1 MIKITLFGSTGLI
14 GNEILK
20 LLENDN
26 DFKDVNVVSRKHIK
40 LTSKKFNLKIIDF
53 SNYKSYLEVIDGS
66 DVVLAAIGTT
76 QSKVGF
82 NKKKYREID
91 FGIIS
96 KAVKAS
102 KEKNVKHFSFV
113 SSAGADIKN
122 KSFYL
127 KLKGEIEKE
136 VKLQELKSST
146 VYRPSLLLGKRNQTR
161 SNWFYGIR
169 FGESLAQVIIP
180 LLSFLMPDN
189 YKPIKALNVAKA
201 MVNES
206 KNHGTGFKIY
216 HYRDILKLKEPFK

>member
-1 MIKITLFGSTGLI
+1 MIKITLFGPTGLI

-20 LLENDN
+20 LLENDS
-26 DFKDVNVVSRKHIK
+26 DFEKINVVSRRPVELK
-40 LTSKKFNLKIIDF
+40 SKKSNLNIIDF
-53 SNYKSYLEVIDGS
+53 KDFNSYLNVIDGS

-91 FGIIS
+91 FDIIS
-96 KAVKAS
+96 NTVKAC

-113 SSAGADIKN
+113 SSAGADINN

-136 VKLQELKSST
+136 VESKKLNSST
-146 VYRPSLLLGKRNQTR
+146 VYRPSLLLGNRKEN
-161 SNWFYGIR
+161 R
-169 FGESLAQVIIP
+169 FGEKVAQILIP
-180 LLSFLMPDN
+180 LISFFFPDN
-189 YKPIKALNVAKA
+189 YKPIRASDVAKA

-206 KNHGTGFKIY
+206 KNYRSGFKIY
-216 HYRDILKLKEPFK
+216 HYRDILKLS

>member
-1 MIKITLFGSTGLI
+1 MIKITLFGPTGLI
-14 GNEILK
+14 GNDILK
-20 LLENDN
+20 LLENDS
-26 DFKDVNVVSRKHIK
+26 DFEKINVVSRRPVELK
-40 LTSKKFNLKIIDF
+40 SKKSTLNIIDF
-53 SNYKSYLEVIDGS
+53 KDFNSYLNVIDGS

-91 FGIIS
+91 FDIIS
-96 KAVKAS
+96 NTVKAC

-113 SSAGADIKN
+113 SSAGADINN

-136 VKLQELKSST
+136 VESKQLNSST
-146 VYRPSLLLGKRNQTR
+146 VYRPSLLLGNRKEN
-161 SNWFYGIR
+161 R
-169 FGESLAQVIIP
+169 FGEKVAQILIP
-180 LLSFLMPDN
+180 LISFLFPDN

-206 KNHGTGFKIY
+206 KNYGSGFKIY
-216 HYRDILKLKEPFK
+216 HYRDILKLR

>member
-1 MIKITLFGSTGLI
+1 MIKITLFGPTGLI

-20 LLENDN
+20 LLENDS
-26 DFKDVNVVSRKHIK
+26 DFENINVVSRRPVELK
-40 LTSKKFNLKIIDF
+40 SKKSNLNIIDF
-53 SNYKSYLEVIDGS
+53 KDFNSYLNVIDGS

-91 FGIIS
+91 FDIIS
-96 KAVKAS
+96 NTVKAC

-113 SSAGADIKN
+113 SSAGADINN

-136 VKLQELKSST
+136 VESKQLNSST
-146 VYRPSLLLGKRNQTR
+146 VYRPSLLLGNRKEN
-161 SNWFYGIR
+161 R
-169 FGESLAQVIIP
+169 FGEKVAQILIP
-180 LLSFLMPDN
+180 LISFFFPDN
-189 YKPIKALNVAKA
+189 YKPIRASDVAKA

-206 KNHGTGFKIY
+206 KNYRSGFKIY
-216 HYRDILKLKEPFK
+216 HYRDILKLS